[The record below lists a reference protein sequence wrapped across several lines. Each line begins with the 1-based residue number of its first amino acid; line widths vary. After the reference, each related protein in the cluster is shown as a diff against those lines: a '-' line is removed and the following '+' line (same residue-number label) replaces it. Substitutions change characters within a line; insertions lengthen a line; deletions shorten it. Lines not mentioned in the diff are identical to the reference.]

1 MLGAAVSRIPG
12 ESVERGEPLISGGN
26 GATSSL
32 FQVREKL
39 QNDVGRKVVDH
50 ELIDVCF
57 TVRGDE
63 RQEQTES
70 VAIALLRV
78 A

>member
-1 MLGAAVSRIPG
+1 
-12 ESVERGEPLISGGN
+12 LISGGN

-39 QNDVGRKVVDH
+39 QNDIGRKVVDH